1 MTGPYTPKSM
11 EAARSDPAALDSRF
25 DGLAA
30 EASAAVGSSA
40 NTLRSVREQYREA
53 YAEALAGWQALR
65 DELATGPEDSR
76 KGALRGQ
83 AEAIGSELR
92 AERATLEKLE
102 IAERTL
108 ARTWLF
114 LERGDGSLVAEAS
127 DGLAEGDLA
136 MRIVEAQEAE
146 RSRLAMEIH
155 DGPAQSLTNAIF
167 QADYIERLSAVDPA
181 AAAAEIRVLRD
192 LLRRELGNMRD
203 FINQLRPPPVGE
215 LGLDGAIGEVTEH
228 IQAMAGVT
236 VTTHLAAPADAL
248 DDGQRT
254 VVLRVI
260 QEALQN
266 VRKHAE
272 ASVVM
277 VSTRLEDDDWTVEI
291 RDDGR
296 GFDVGAAA
304 ARGRRNFGLQF
315 MRERAEM
322 IGARFDV
329 RSQPDG
335 GTVVRLAIPRGART

>member
-1 MTGPYTPKSM
+1 MSDAYTPLSM
-11 EAARSDPAALDSRF
+11 EAGSAGSEPLDSRF
-25 DGLAA
+25 DSLIA

-40 NTLRSVREQYREA
+40 NALRGIREQYREA
-53 YAEALAGWQALR
+53 YGEALAGWQSLR
-65 DELATGPEDSR
+65 DELAAGPAESR
-76 KGALRGQ
+76 NGALRGQ
-83 AEAIGSELR
+83 AEAMGSELR

-167 QADYIERLSAVDPA
+167 QTDYIERLSAVDPA

-203 FINQLRPPPVGE
+203 FINQLRPSPVGE
-215 LGLDGAIGEVTEH
+215 LGLDGAIGEVAEH
-228 IQAMAGVT
+228 IQAMVGVT
-236 VTTHLAAPADAL
+236 VTTDLAAPADAL

-254 VVLRVI
+254 VVLRVV

-266 VRKHAE
+266 VRKHAQ

-277 VSTRLEDDDWTVEI
+277 VVTRLADDDWTVEI

-296 GFDVGAAA
+296 GFDVGASA

-315 MRERAEM
+315 MRERAEL

-329 RSQPDG
+329 RSEPNG